1 MNGDL
6 RIDQYLGT
14 HVHVVAARQ
23 NRPVTQGGNNECPFC
38 VGGLEAPEPYEVR
51 AFPNRWPALSEG
63 HCEVVLYTPQHDS
76 TFASL
81 GTAGARKVIDLWAER
96 TTALR
101 ALDNVE
107 YVVVFENRGAE
118 IGATIAHP
126 HGQIYAFPHV
136 PSRPARLIAAGWS
149 PDLQPGDRLIAE
161 NEHFIAYAQHASV
174 HPVSLIVAP
183 KVRTADIPSLSPAQR
198 DALAAITTDIFGR
211 LDQLFGAPLPY
222 MMWFLQSPTHNTGNE
237 VWMNLEIVSPWR
249 APHLHRYIAA
259 VEVATEEY
267 FNPVDPSDLA
277 ARLRAL
283 APHAGN

>member
-1 MNGDL
+1 MTGDM

-14 HVHVVAARQ
+14 HVHVVAGRQ
-23 NRPVTQGGNNECPFC
+23 NRPVSQGENHGCPFC
-38 VGGLEAPEPYEVR
+38 VGGVEAPETYDVR
-51 AFPNRWPALSEG
+51 AFPNRWPALGEDR
-63 HCEVVLYTPQHDS
+63 CEVVLYTPDHDA

-81 GTAGARKVIDLWAER
+81 GTHGARKVIDLWAER

-101 ALDNVE
+101 NLDDVE

-118 IGATIAHP
+118 IGATISHP

-136 PSRPARLIAAGWS
+136 PSRPARLINAQWS

-161 NEHFIAYAQHASV
+161 NEHFVAYAQFASV

-183 KVRTADIPSLSPAQR
+183 KVRTADIPSLSSDQR
-198 DALAAITTDIFGR
+198 DALATIMVDVFTR
-211 LDQLFGAPLPY
+211 LDQLFDAPLPY
-222 MMWFLQSPTHNTGNE
+222 MMWFLQAPTHHDSNN

-249 APHLHRYIAA
+249 APHLHRYIAG

-267 FNPVDPSDLA
+267 FNPVDPADLA

-283 APHAGN
+283 APQ

>member
-1 MNGDL
+1 MSGDL
-6 RIDQYLGT
+6 RIDEYLGT

-23 NRPVTQGGNNECPFC
+23 NRPIAASEGCPFC
-38 VGGLEAPEPYEVR
+38 VGGLEAPEPYDVR
-51 AFPNRWPALSEG
+51 AFPNRWPALGEG
-63 HCEVVLYTPQHDS
+63 RCEVVLYTPEHNA

-81 GTAGARKVIDLWAER
+81 GAAGARKVVDLWAER

-101 ALDNVE
+101 ALPDVE

-136 PSRPARLIAAGWS
+136 PSRPQRLISAGWS
-149 PDLQPGDRLIAE
+149 PDTHPDDRLVAE
-161 NEHFIAYAQHASV
+161 NEHFVAYTQHASV

-183 KVRTADIPSLSPAQR
+183 KVRTPDLPSLSAEQR
-198 DALAAITTDIFGR
+198 DALSSMMVRLFSQ
-211 LDQLFGAPLPY
+211 LDQLFDAPLPY
-222 MMWFLQSPTHNTGNE
+222 MMWFLQAPTHATDTD

-267 FNPVDPSDLA
+267 FNPVDPAELA

-283 APHAGN
+283 A

>member
-1 MNGDL
+1 MAGDI
-6 RIDQYLGT
+6 RIDEYLGT
-14 HVHVVAARQ
+14 QVHVVAARQ
-23 NRPVTQGGNNECPFC
+23 NRPVTQGEQQCPFC
-38 VGGLEAPEPYEVR
+38 VGGLEAPEPYTVR
-51 AFPNRWPALSEG
+51 AFPNRWPALGEG
-63 HCEVVLYTPQHDS
+63 RCEVVLYTSDHDA

-81 GTAGARKVIDLWAER
+81 GTPGARSVIDLWAER
-96 TTALR
+96 TTELR
-101 ALDNVE
+101 HLDDVE

-118 IGATIAHP
+118 IGATISHP

-136 PSRPARLIAAGWS
+136 PSRPARLIEAQWS
-149 PDLQPGDRLIAE
+149 PDLTPGDRLIAE
-161 NEHFIAYAQHASV
+161 NEHFIAYAQFASV

-198 DALAAITTDIFGR
+198 DALASIMVDVFTR
-211 LDQLFGAPLPY
+211 LDLLFDAPLPY
-222 MMWFLQSPTHNTGNE
+222 MMWFMQSPAHHASNH

-249 APHLHRYIAA
+249 APNLHRYIAA

-283 APHAGN
+283 ASQ